1 MKRITKYI
9 LISIVVVLL
18 LLSSYGYI
26 FLFKTKSSIKIFGNE
41 YEHIKKDESL
51 LAYFERA
58 EGWSNDSLLKA
69 KKYAIEVGINA
80 VVILHKGRL
89 VAEWG
94 KTNEVSCL
102 HSARKS
108 ILSLLYGIAQ
118 EKGFLN
124 LDMTLDD
131 LDLSDKTKLTA
142 IERTAT
148 IRDLLMSRSG
158 IYLPAEGEVSSMKKL
173 KPKRGSYKPGE
184 FWYYN
189 NWDFNA
195 LGFILEQRTKMP
207 IAQILNEWLAL
218 PLEFE
223 DFTLDDVSYEKW
235 IRNRKADHRQYKINL
250 SARDMAKIGQ
260 MLINN
265 GRWKAK
271 QIVPENYILESTSAL
286 TFTTPNNNSYYG
298 YSWWVNTSNE
308 IEANGLGGQRI
319 RIYKH
324 LDLVII
330 TKLFSG
336 DNLLERIAWFFCGEK
351 FTANERRALEE
362 LVYAAANLEK
372 FDNRFKEL
380 IMSKNMKGALAYYYQ
395 EKAINHNKFMF
406 TENQLNTLAYQ
417 LLKDGFIEDA
427 ILLFSLN
434 TEEFPNSANTYD
446 SLAEAFMKNGQKDLA
461 IKNYKK
467 SLELDP
473 KNTNAKEM
481 LDKLKN

>member
-1 MKRITKYI
+1 M
-9 LISIVVVLL
+9 VVVLL
-18 LLSSYGYI
+18 LFSAYGYI
-26 FLFKTKSSIKIFGNE
+26 FLLQTKSSIRICGNE
-41 YEHIKKDESL
+41 VEHIKKVESL
-51 LAYFERA
+51 LSCFERA
-58 EGWSNDSLLKA
+58 DGWSNDSLFKA
-69 KKYAIEVGINA
+69 KEYAIEAGINA
-80 VVILHKGRL
+80 LVILHKGKL

-94 KTNEVSCL
+94 KTDEVSCL

-118 EKGFLN
+118 QKGLLD

-173 KPKRGSYKPGE
+173 KPQRSSYKPGE
-184 FWYYN
+184 YWYYN

-195 LGFILEQRTKMP
+195 LGYILEQQTKMQ

-235 IRNRKADHRQYKINL
+235 IRNRKANHRQYKIDL

-265 GRWKAK
+265 GRWKTK

-298 YSWWVNTSNE
+298 YSWWVNTPNE

-351 FTANERRALEE
+351 FTADERRALEK

-380 IMSKNMKGALAYYYQ
+380 IMSRDMKGALAYYYQ

-417 LLKDGFIEDA
+417 LLNDGFIADA

-446 SLAEAFMKNGQKDLA
+446 SLGEAYIKNGQKDLA
-461 IKNYKK
+461 ILNYEK
-467 SLELDP
+467 SLELNPD
-473 KNTNAKEM
+473 NENAKEM
-481 LDKLKN
+481 LLQLKN